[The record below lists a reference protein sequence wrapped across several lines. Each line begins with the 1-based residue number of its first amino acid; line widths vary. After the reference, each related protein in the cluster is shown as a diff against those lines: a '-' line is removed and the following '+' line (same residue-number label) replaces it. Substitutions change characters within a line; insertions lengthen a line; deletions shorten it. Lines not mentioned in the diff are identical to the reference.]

1 MADLPKAR
9 DGPLEARWATMT
21 PWSKVWA
28 DGADAQLFCQGV
40 LYPPLAKEIYTT
52 PSEALLDNAMKK
64 ILMHH
69 HFTMGLI
76 DRVRDS
82 ERVIDELSRLI
93 DELRAE
99 VRKLKDETG
108 LVSVAANA
116 RASEATK
123 QADESHHAARSK
135 AREVEQ
141 LLATAQAAQKK
152 AESSLVTER
161 SAAPERARVTI
172 SQYKETFG
180 FKFGM
185 EKISRVSYEYGG
197 IKSP

>member
-1 MADLPKAR
+1 MADLPKVSR

-123 QADESHHAARSK
+123 QADESHRQ
-135 AREVEQ
+135 E
-141 LLATAQAAQKK
+141 
-152 AESSLVTER
+152 TE
-161 SAAPERARVTI
+161 
-172 SQYKETFG
+172 G
-180 FKFGM
+180 
-185 EKISRVSYEYGG
+185 
-197 IKSP
+197 